1 MRILDVN
8 GNEVQN
14 PDLDLGYLKNDRIF
28 VAHHDAVAPV
38 KEEYHYEPTTKYPNG
53 GYDVEKVIDVEAVAG
68 SPAYDE
74 YEDIQ
79 RYILY
84 TKEEYEAIHAND
96 NVPTQEE
103 RIVTLEN
110 TVTELTNM
118 IAMMMVSMSTES
130 PATNVDASSDE
141 KTSAEPA
148 EEATEDATV

>member
-14 PDLDLGYLKNDRIF
+14 PDLELGYLKNDRIF

-38 KEEYHYEPTTKYPNG
+38 KEEYHWEYINDK
-53 GYDVEKVIDVEAVAG
+53 YDVEKVVDVEGVAG
-68 SPAYDE
+68 SPEYDE

-79 RYILY
+79 RYVLY

-96 NVPTQEE
+96 NMPTQED

-118 IAMMMVSMSTES
+118 IAMMMVSISSTS
-130 PATNVDASSDE
+130 PDTNGDAS
-141 KTSAEPA
+141 TSEPSAEEPA
-148 EEATEDATV
+148 ETTTEDATV

>member
-14 PDLDLGYLKNDRIF
+14 PDLELGYLKNDRIF
-28 VAHHDAVAPV
+28 IAHHDAVPSV
-38 KEEYHYEPTTKYPNG
+38 KEEYHWEYINDT
-53 GYDVEKVIDVEAVAG
+53 YDVEKVIDVEGVAG

-79 RYILY
+79 RYVLY

-96 NVPTQEE
+96 NMPSQED

-118 IAMMMVSMSTES
+118 IAMMMVSISSAS
-130 PATNVDASSDE
+130 PDINGDASTSE
-141 KTSAEPA
+141 PSAEESA
-148 EEATEDATV
+148 EAETADTTV